1 MNERLD
7 EELRALRDGEPR
19 PLAYNHIETRVLS
32 RIAEVRRATP
42 ALYAVRAAGV
52 AGALGLGVVGGG
64 ATAVAVAGE
73 VQEVSVFSVQTEL
86 APSTLLDNH

>member
-1 MNERLD
+1 MKERLD
-7 EELRALRDGEPR
+7 EELRALRKGEPKPR
-19 PLAYNHIETRVLS
+19 AYDHLETRVLA
-32 RIAEVRRATP
+32 RIAEGRRSTP
-42 ALYAVRAAGV
+42 ALYAVRAAGI
-52 AGALGLGVVGGG
+52 AGALGLGVLGGG

>member
-1 MNERLD
+1 M
-7 EELRALRDGEPR
+7 G
-19 PLAYNHIETRVLS
+19 VL
-32 RIAEVRRATP
+32 
-42 ALYAVRAAGV
+42 
-52 AGALGLGVVGGG
+52 GGG